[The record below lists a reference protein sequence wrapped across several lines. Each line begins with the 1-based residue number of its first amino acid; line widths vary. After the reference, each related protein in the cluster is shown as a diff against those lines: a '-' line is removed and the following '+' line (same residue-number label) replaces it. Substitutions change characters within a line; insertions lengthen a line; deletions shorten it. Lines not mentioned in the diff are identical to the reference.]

1 MADGDVKAYNFNTGD
16 TPALIGPSRSRIKN
30 ILVYGTNVT
39 ALTLKNGTSSGTTLL
54 DISVAAGCNEIFLPD
69 DGILAKDG
77 VFFAALTGS
86 GSQVTLL
93 LA

>member
-16 TPALIGPSRSRIKN
+16 APALVGTSRARIKN
-30 ILVYGTNVT
+30 ILVYGTAVT
-39 ALTLKNGTSSGTTLL
+39 ALTLKNGTATGTTLL
-54 DISVAAGCNEIFLPD
+54 DITLAAGWNEVFLPD

-77 VFFAALTGS
+77 VFFAALSGS
-86 GSQVTLL
+86 GSKVTLL

>member
-1 MADGDVKAYNFNTGD
+1 MADVDVKAYNFNTGD

-54 DISVAAGCNEIFLPD
+54 DISVAAGWNEIFLPD

>member
-1 MADGDVKAYNFNTGD
+1 MADGDVKAFNFNTGD

-54 DISVAAGCNEIFLPD
+54 DISVAAGWNEIFLPD

-86 GSQVTLL
+86 GSKVTLL

>member
-39 ALTLKNGTSSGTTLL
+39 ALTLKNGTSGGTTLL
-54 DISVAAGCNEIFLPD
+54 DISVAAGWNEIFLPD

>member
-54 DISVAAGCNEIFLPD
+54 DISVAAGWNEIFLPD

-86 GSQVTLL
+86 GSKVTLL

>member
-16 TPALIGPSRSRIKN
+16 TPALIGPSSSRIKN

-39 ALTLKNGTSSGTTLL
+39 ALTLKNGTAGGTTLL
-54 DISVAAGCNEIFLPD
+54 DISVAAGWNEIFLPD

>member
-54 DISVAAGCNEIFLPD
+54 DITVAAGWNEIFFPD

>member
-39 ALTLKNGTSSGTTLL
+39 ALTLKNGTSGGTTLL
-54 DISVAAGCNEIFLPD
+54 DISVAAGWNEIFLPD

-86 GSQVTLL
+86 GSKVTLL

>member
-1 MADGDVKAYNFNTGD
+1 MADGDVKAYFFNTGD
-16 TPALIGPSRSRIKN
+16 TPALIGRSRSRIKN

-39 ALTLKNGTSSGTTLL
+39 ALTLKNGTAGGTTLL
-54 DISVAAGCNEIFLPD
+54 DISVAAGWNEIFLPD

>member
-1 MADGDVKAYNFNTGD
+1 
-16 TPALIGPSRSRIKN
+16 
-30 ILVYGTNVT
+30 
-39 ALTLKNGTSSGTTLL
+39 LTLKNGTATGTTLL
-54 DISVAAGCNEIFLPD
+54 DITLAAGWNEVFLPD

-86 GSQVTLL
+86 GSKVTLL

>member
-1 MADGDVKAYNFNTGD
+1 MADGDIKAYNFNTGD

-39 ALTLKNGTSSGTTLL
+39 ALTLKNGTSGGTTLL
-54 DISVAAGCNEIFLPD
+54 DISVAAGWNEIFLPD

>member
-54 DISVAAGCNEIFLPD
+54 DISVAAGWNEIFLPD

>member
-1 MADGDVKAYNFNTGD
+1 MADGDIRAFNFNTGD
-16 TPALIGPSRSRIKN
+16 TAALIGPSRSRIKN
-30 ILVYGTNVT
+30 ILVYGTAVT
-39 ALTLKNGTSSGTTLL
+39 ALTLKNGTSTGTTLL
-54 DISVAAGCNEIFLPD
+54 DITVAAGWNEVFLPD

-86 GSQVTLL
+86 GSKVTLL